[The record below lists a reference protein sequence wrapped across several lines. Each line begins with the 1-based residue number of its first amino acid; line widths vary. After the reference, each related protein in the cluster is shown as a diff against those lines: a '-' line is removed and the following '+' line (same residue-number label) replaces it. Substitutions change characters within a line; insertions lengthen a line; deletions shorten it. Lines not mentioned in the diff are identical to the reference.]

1 MSNELAVLDAGL
13 PSYLKDLELDDVT
26 KALMGGG
33 SSSKRISIRGS
44 VFRML
49 VNGKEVAKNEDRSMN
64 VVIVNAA
71 TKVARTFY
79 SKTWSEDGDVSTP
92 DCWSSDGDFPDAKAT
107 KPQASRCMDCPQN
120 VKGSGQGET
129 RACRFSQR
137 LAVVLANDIG
147 GDIYQLT
154 LPAASLF
161 GDGAPGKWPLQTYA
175 KMVGS
180 KGIPITALVTEMRF
194 DTDSSTPKLTFS
206 PVRVLEKSEIV
217 TAIEQGKSEVATRAI
232 TMTVS
237 ETDGVKTPQI
247 AAPKPVEVKAAA
259 PKPVEVEVEVKAA
272 APKVAE
278 VVVEAEPEPEP
289 VKRTA
294 KKDEAVPAKRDLSSI
309 LAEWDDA

>member
-13 PSYLKDLELDDVT
+13 PSYLKDLQLDEVT

-49 VNGKEVAKNEDRSMN
+49 VNGKEVAKNEDRAMK

-71 TKVARTFY
+71 PKVARTFY
-79 SKTWSEDGDVSTP
+79 AKTWSEEGDAVPP
-92 DCWSSDGDFPDAKAT
+92 DCWSPDGDFPDAKAT

-137 LAVVLANDIG
+137 LAVVLASDIA
-147 GDIYQLT
+147 GDVYQLT

-180 KGIPITALVTEMRF
+180 KGVPVTALVTEMRF

-206 PVRVLEKSEIV
+206 PVRVLEKAEIV
-217 TAIEQGKSEVATRAI
+217 TAVEQGKSEAATRAI

-237 ETDGVKTPQI
+237 EADGVKPAQL
-247 AAPKPVEVKAAA
+247 AAPVEVEPA
-259 PKPVEVEVEVKAA
+259 KPVEVEPAKPVEVAA
-272 APKVAE
+272 
-278 VVVEAEPEPEP
+278 EP
-289 VKRTA
+289 VKLTA
-294 KKDEAVPAKRDLSSI
+294 KKDEVVPPKKDLSAI
-309 LAEWDDA
+309 LAEWDDE